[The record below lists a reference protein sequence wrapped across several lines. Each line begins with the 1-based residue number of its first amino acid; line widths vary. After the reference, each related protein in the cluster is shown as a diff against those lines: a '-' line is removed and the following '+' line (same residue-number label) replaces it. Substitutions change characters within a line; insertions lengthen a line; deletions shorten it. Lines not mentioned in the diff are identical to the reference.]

1 MKVGCYQ
8 GLYWFWRVGRRGSE
22 DSNISYPLHSNLLS
36 VRDRTSLN
44 IVFTRAA
51 PKDIILLRVKF
62 PTFQIWTYL
71 LDIWFS
77 L

>member
-22 DSNISYPLHSNLLS
+22 DSNISYPLYSNLLS

-44 IVFTRAA
+44 IVFTRAV

>member
-51 PKDIILLRVKF
+51 PKDIILLSVKF
-62 PTFQIWTYL
+62 PTFQIWT
-71 LDIWFS
+71 
-77 L
+77 